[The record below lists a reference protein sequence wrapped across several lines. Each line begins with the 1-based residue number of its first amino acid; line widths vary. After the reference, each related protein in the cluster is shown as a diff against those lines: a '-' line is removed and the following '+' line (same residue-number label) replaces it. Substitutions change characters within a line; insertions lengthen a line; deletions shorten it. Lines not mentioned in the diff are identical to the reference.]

1 MLWHSI
7 YLLIISKLFK
17 KMDTIIPR
25 KNRKFRYLTIAI
37 GVFLALAAILF
48 FSFNSKRSLN
58 VKAEELSI
66 HKVEKAFFEDFVVF
80 QAKVEPLNVMLV
92 NVTEGGSV
100 KEIFVE
106 NGAMVTK
113 GQSLARLYNPNTELN
128 YLTQETAIIEQINN
142 LNTGKLNIR
151 NQELNLTKDYVLIE
165 HDYNDAKRL
174 YDLNAKLF
182 AKDVISKNDW
192 NTFKESLRFQEERK
206 KTIQQSIQKEKQ
218 SNQLQISQINRSI
231 QTMEMSLEILRNN
244 KKNFLITAPESGRL
258 TSFEPVLGKTFQA
271 GESIGKIDS
280 KKGYKLSADVDEFY
294 LEKIR
299 EGLKGQV
306 EFKGKTLE
314 VIVTK
319 VIPEVKNGHFIVELA
334 FTSKEEIALQDGL
347 SFGVKLILSEKNKI
361 LVVQKG
367 SFNQETAGKWIFVV
381 KGNKAERRN
390 IKLGRENPSYYE
402 VLEGLKEGESV
413 VISSY
418 SDYKD
423 IEELSIQSQ

>member
-1 MLWHSI
+1 
-7 YLLIISKLFK
+7 
-17 KMDTIIPR
+17 MDTVIPR
-25 KNRKFRYLTIAI
+25 KNKKFRYLAIAI
-37 GVFLALAAILF
+37 AVFLVLVTISVFA
-48 FSFNSKRSLN
+48 FNTKRTLN
-58 VKAEELSI
+58 VKADELVI
-66 HKVEKAFFEDFVVF
+66 QKAEKAFFEDFVVF

-151 NQELNLTKDYVLIE
+151 NQELTLNKDLVLIE

-174 YDLNAKLF
+174 YDMNSKLYE
-182 AKDVISKNDW
+182 KDVISKNDW

-206 KTIQQSIQKEKQ
+206 RTIQQSIQKEKQ
-218 SNQLQISQINRSI
+218 SNQVQISQINRSI
-231 QTMEMSLEILRNN
+231 QTMEKSLDILRNN
-244 KKNFLITAPESGRL
+244 KKNFLITAPETGRL

-271 GESIGKIDS
+271 GASIGKIDAN
-280 KKGYKLSADVDEFY
+280 KGYKLTADVDEFY
-294 LEKIR
+294 LEKVR

-306 EFKGKTLE
+306 EFKGKNLE

-319 VIPEVKNGHFIVELA
+319 VIPEVKGGRFTVELA
-334 FTSKEEIALQDGL
+334 FASKEKIALQDGL
-347 SFGVKLILSEKNKI
+347 SFGVKLILSEKNKT
-361 LVVQKG
+361 LVIPRG
-367 SFNQETAGKWIFVV
+367 AFNQEAAGKWIFVV
-381 KGNKAERRN
+381 NGNKAVRRN

-413 VISSY
+413 VTSSY
-418 SDYKD
+418 TDYKD
-423 IEELSIQSQ
+423 IEELSLNKE

>member
-1 MLWHSI
+1 
-7 YLLIISKLFK
+7 
-17 KMDTIIPR
+17 MDKVIPR
-25 KNRKFRYLTIAI
+25 KSKKIRYLAI
-37 GVFLALAAILF
+37 GISAFLVLAVVVF
-48 FSFNSKRSLN
+48 FSFNKKRSLN
-58 VKAEELSI
+58 VKEGELI
-66 HKVEKAFFEDFVVF
+66 IKTVERDFFEDFMVF

-106 NGAMVTK
+106 NGATVAK

-151 NQELNLTKDYVLIE
+151 NQELNLTKDLVSIE

-174 YDLNAKLF
+174 YDMNSKLYE
-182 AKDVISKNDW
+182 KDVISRNDW
-192 NTFKESLRFQEERK
+192 NAFKESLRFQDERR

-218 SNQLQISQINRSI
+218 TNQLQISQINRSI
-231 QTMEMSLEILRNN
+231 QTMEMSLDILRNN

-258 TSFEPVLGKTFQA
+258 TSFQPVLGKTFQA
-271 GESIGKIDS
+271 GESIGRIDS
-280 KKGYKLSADVDEFY
+280 RQGYKLVAEVDEFY
-294 LEKIR
+294 LEKMR

-306 EFKGKTLE
+306 DYQGKTLE

-319 VIPEVKNGHFIVELA
+319 VIPEVKSGHFSVELN
-334 FTSKEEIALQDGL
+334 FVSKDQIALQDGL
-347 SFGVKLILSEKNKI
+347 SFGIKLILSERNKI
-361 LVVQKG
+361 LVLQKG

-381 KGNKAERRN
+381 NGNKAERRT

-402 VLEGLKEGESV
+402 VLSGLKEGDK
-413 VISSY
+413 VITSSY

-423 IEELSIQSQ
+423 IEELSINNK

>member
-1 MLWHSI
+1 
-7 YLLIISKLFK
+7 
-17 KMDTIIPR
+17 MDKIIPR
-25 KNRKFRYLTIAI
+25 KNKKFRYLTIAI
-37 GVFLALAAILF
+37 AVFLVLVVIVVFA
-48 FSFNSKRSLN
+48 FNTKRTLN
-58 VKAEELSI
+58 VKTDELVIQKAEKE
-66 HKVEKAFFEDFVVF
+66 FFEDFVVF

-151 NQELNLTKDYVLIE
+151 NQELNLTKDFVLIE

-174 YDLNAKLF
+174 YDMNSKLF
-182 AKDVISKNDW
+182 EKDVISKNDW
-192 NTFKESLRFQEERK
+192 NTFKENLRFQEERK
-206 KTIQQSIQKEKQ
+206 RTIQQSIQKEKQ
-218 SNQLQISQINRSI
+218 SNQVQISQINHSI
-231 QTMEMSLEILRNN
+231 QTMEKSLDILRNN

-258 TSFEPVLGKTFQA
+258 TSFQPVLGKSFQA

-280 KKGYKLSADVDEFY
+280 KRGYKLAADVDEFY
-294 LEKIR
+294 LEKVR

-306 EFKGKTLE
+306 EFKGKNLE
-314 VIVTK
+314 VVVTK
-319 VIPEVKNGHFIVELA
+319 VIPEVKGGRFTVELA
-334 FTSKEEIALQDGL
+334 FTSKENITLQDGL
-347 SFGVKLILSEKNKI
+347 SFGVKLILSEKNKT
-361 LVVQKG
+361 LVIPRG
-367 SFNQETAGKWIFVV
+367 SFNQEAAGKWIFVV
-381 KGNKAERRN
+381 NGNKAERRN

-413 VISSY
+413 ITSSY
-418 SDYKD
+418 TDYKD
-423 IEELSIQSQ
+423 IEELSLEK

>member
-1 MLWHSI
+1 
-7 YLLIISKLFK
+7 
-17 KMDTIIPR
+17 MDTVIPR
-25 KNRKFRYLTIAI
+25 KNRKFRHLTIAI
-37 GVFLALAAILF
+37 AVFLALGAIVF

-66 HKVEKAFFEDFVVF
+66 QKVEKAFFEDFVVF

-151 NQELNLTKDYVLIE
+151 NQELNLTKDLVLIE

-174 YDLNAKLF
+174 YDMNSKLF
-182 AKDVISKNDW
+182 EKDVISKNDW
-192 NTFKESLRFQEERK
+192 NSFKESLRFQQERK

-231 QTMEMSLEILRNN
+231 QTMEKSLDILRNN
-244 KKNFLITAPESGRL
+244 KKNFLITAPETGRL

-271 GESIGKIDS
+271 GASIGKIDS
-280 KKGYKLSADVDEFY
+280 KKGYKLTAEIDEFY

-314 VIVTK
+314 VLVTK
-319 VIPEVKNGHFIVELA
+319 VIPEVKSGHFSAELA
-334 FTSKEEIALQDGL
+334 FISKENIALQDGL
-347 SFGVKLILSEKNKI
+347 SFGVKLILSEKNKTMVI
-361 LVVQKG
+361 PKG
-367 SFNQETAGKWIFVV
+367 AFNQETAGKWIFVV

-402 VLEGLKEGESV
+402 VLSGLNEGESV
-413 VISSY
+413 ITSSY
-418 SDYKD
+418 TDYKD
-423 IEELSIQSQ
+423 IEELSIQSK

>member
-1 MLWHSI
+1 
-7 YLLIISKLFK
+7 
-17 KMDTIIPR
+17 MDTVIPR
-25 KNRKFRYLTIAI
+25 KNRKFRNLTIVI
-37 GVFLALAAILF
+37 GVFLALAVIVF
-48 FSFNSKRSLN
+48 FSFSTKRTLN
-58 VKAEELSI
+58 VKAEELTVQ
-66 HKVEKAFFEDFVVF
+66 KVEKAFFEDFVVF

-106 NGAMVTK
+106 NGATVTK

-151 NQELNLTKDYVLIE
+151 NQELNLTKDFVLIE

-174 YDLNAKLF
+174 YDMNSKLY

-192 NTFKESLRFQEERK
+192 NTFKENLRFQEERK
-206 KTIQQSIQKEKQ
+206 RTIQQSIQKEKQ
-218 SNQLQISQINRSI
+218 SNQVQISQINRSI
-231 QTMEMSLEILRNN
+231 ETMEKSLDILRNN

-271 GESIGKIDS
+271 GESIGKIDA
-280 KKGYKLSADVDEFY
+280 KKGYKLIADVDEFY

-306 EFKGKTLE
+306 EFKGSILE
-314 VIVTK
+314 VLVTK
-319 VIPEVKNGHFIVELA
+319 VIPEVKSGHFTVELA
-334 FTSKEEIALQDGL
+334 FTSKEKIILQDGL
-347 SFGVKLILSEKNKI
+347 SFGVKLILSEKNKT
-361 LVVQKG
+361 LVVSKG

-413 VISSY
+413 ITSSY
-418 SDYKD
+418 ADYKD
-423 IEELSIQSQ
+423 IEELSISNSQ

>member
-1 MLWHSI
+1 
-7 YLLIISKLFK
+7 
-17 KMDTIIPR
+17 MDKVIPR

-37 GVFLALAAILF
+37 GVFLALAVIIF
-48 FSFNSKRSLN
+48 FSFNTKRSLN
-58 VKAEELSI
+58 VKSEELSI
-66 HKVEKAFFEDFVVF
+66 QKIEKAFFEDFVVF

-151 NQELNLTKDYVLIE
+151 NQELNLTKDWVLIE

-174 YDLNAKLF
+174 YDMNSKLF

-231 QTMEMSLEILRNN
+231 QTMEMSLDILRNN

-280 KKGYKLSADVDEFY
+280 KQGYKLIAEVDEFY
-294 LEKIR
+294 LEKLR

-314 VIVTK
+314 VLVTK
-319 VIPEVKNGHFIVELA
+319 VIPEVKSGHFTVELA
-334 FTSKEEIALQDGL
+334 FISKETITLQDGV
-347 SFGVKLILSEKNKI
+347 SFGVKLILSEKNKT
-361 LVVQKG
+361 LVVPKG

-381 KGNKAERRN
+381 KGNKAVRRN

-402 VLEGLKEGESV
+402 ILEGLKEDESV
-413 VISSY
+413 ITSSY

-423 IEELSIQSQ
+423 IEELSISSQ

>member
-1 MLWHSI
+1 
-7 YLLIISKLFK
+7 
-17 KMDTIIPR
+17 MDKVIPR

-37 GVFLALAAILF
+37 AVFLVLAVVIF
-48 FSFNSKRSLN
+48 FSFSTKRSLN
-58 VKAEELSI
+58 VKSDELTVQKI
-66 HKVEKAFFEDFVVF
+66 EKEFFEDFVVF

-151 NQELNLTKDYVLIE
+151 NQELNLNKDFVLIE

-174 YDLNAKLF
+174 YDMNAKLYD
-182 AKDVISKNDW
+182 KEVISKNDW

-206 KTIQQSIQKEKQ
+206 RTIQQSIQKEKQ
-218 SNQLQISQINRSI
+218 TNQIQISQINRSI
-231 QTMEMSLEILRNN
+231 QTMEKSLDILRNN
-244 KKNFLITAPESGRL
+244 KKNFLITAPETGRL

-280 KKGYKLSADVDEFY
+280 KRGYKLTADVDEFY
-294 LEKIR
+294 LEKVR
-299 EGLKGQV
+299 ESLKGQV

-314 VIVTK
+314 VLVTK
-319 VIPEVKNGHFIVELA
+319 VIPEVKNGHFTVELA
-334 FTSKEEIALQDGL
+334 FTSKEQIVLQDGL
-347 SFGVKLILSEKNKI
+347 SFGVKLILSEKNKT
-361 LVVQKG
+361 LVISKG
-367 SFNQETAGKWIFVV
+367 SFSQETAGKWIFVV

-402 VLEGLKEGESV
+402 ILDGLKEGESV
-413 VISSY
+413 ITSSY
-418 SDYKD
+418 ADYKD
-423 IEELSIQSQ
+423 IEELSINSSQ

>member
-1 MLWHSI
+1 
-7 YLLIISKLFK
+7 
-17 KMDTIIPR
+17 MDKIIPR
-25 KNRKFRYLTIAI
+25 KSKKFRYVAIAI
-37 GVFLALAAILF
+37 AVFLALAVIIIFA
-48 FSFNSKRSLN
+48 FNTKRTLN
-58 VKAEELSI
+58 VKTEELVI
-66 HKVEKAFFEDFVVF
+66 QKAEKAFFEDFVVF
-80 QAKVEPLNVMLV
+80 QAKVEPLNIMLV

-151 NQELNLTKDYVLIE
+151 NQELNLTKDFVLIE

-174 YDLNAKLF
+174 YDVNAKLF

-206 KTIQQSIQKEKQ
+206 RTIQQSIQKEKQ
-218 SNQLQISQINRSI
+218 TNQIQISQINRSI
-231 QTMEMSLEILRNN
+231 QTMEKSLEILRNN

-280 KKGYKLSADVDEFY
+280 KRGYKLSADVDEFY
-294 LEKIR
+294 LEKIK

-306 EFKGKTLE
+306 EYKGKNLE
-314 VIVTK
+314 VLVTK
-319 VIPEVKNGHFIVELA
+319 VIPEVKSGHFTVELV
-334 FTSKEEIALQDGL
+334 FTSKEDIALQDGL
-347 SFGVKLILSEKNKI
+347 SFGVKLILSEKNKT
-361 LVVQKG
+361 LVIPKG

-390 IKLGRENPSYYE
+390 IKLGRENPAYYE
-402 VLEGLKEGESV
+402 VLEGIKEGESV
-413 VISSY
+413 ITSSY

-423 IEELSIQSQ
+423 IEELSLDK

>member
-1 MLWHSI
+1 
-7 YLLIISKLFK
+7 
-17 KMDTIIPR
+17 MDTIIPR
-25 KNRKFRYLTIAI
+25 KNRKFRSLTIVI
-37 GVFLALAAILF
+37 GVFLALAVIVF

-58 VKAEELSI
+58 VKADELTVQ
-66 HKVEKAFFEDFVVF
+66 KVEKAFFEDFVVF

-106 NGAMVTK
+106 NGAMVSK

-142 LNTGKLNIR
+142 LNNGKLNIR
-151 NQELNLTKDYVLIE
+151 NQELNLTKDFVLIE

-174 YDLNAKLF
+174 YDMNSKLF
-182 AKDVISKNDW
+182 AKEVISKNDW

-206 KTIQQSIQKEKQ
+206 RTIQQSIQKEKQ
-218 SNQLQISQINRSI
+218 SNQVQISQINRSI
-231 QTMEMSLEILRNN
+231 QTMEKSLDILRNN

-271 GESIGKIDS
+271 GESIGRIDS
-280 KKGYKLSADVDEFY
+280 NKGYKLVAAVDEFY

-306 EFKGKTLE
+306 EYKGTTLE
-314 VIVTK
+314 VLVTK
-319 VIPEVKNGHFIVELA
+319 VIPEVKGGRFTVELA
-334 FTSKEEIALQDGL
+334 FASKENITLQDGL
-347 SFGVKLILSEKNKI
+347 SFGVKLILSEKNKT
-361 LVVQKG
+361 LVVPKG

-390 IKLGRENPSYYE
+390 IKLGRENPSYFE

-413 VISSY
+413 ITSTY
-418 SDYKD
+418 ADYKD
-423 IEELSIQSQ
+423 IEELSINRE

>member
-1 MLWHSI
+1 
-7 YLLIISKLFK
+7 
-17 KMDTIIPR
+17 MDTIIPR

-37 GVFLALAAILF
+37 AVFLVLGAIIF
-48 FSFNSKRSLN
+48 FSFNTKRSLN
-58 VKAEELSI
+58 VKAEEI
-66 HKVEKAFFEDFVVF
+66 TVQKIEKAFFEDFVVF

-142 LNTGKLNIR
+142 LNSGKLNIR
-151 NQELNLTKDYVLIE
+151 NQELNLNKDLVLIE

-174 YDLNAKLF
+174 YDMNSKLF
-182 AKDVISKNDW
+182 EKEVISKNDW

-206 KTIQQSIQKEKQ
+206 RTIQQSIQKEKQ
-218 SNQLQISQINRSI
+218 SNQVQISQINRSI
-231 QTMEMSLEILRNN
+231 QTMEKSLDILRNN

-280 KKGYKLSADVDEFY
+280 KQGYKLTADVDEFY
-294 LEKIR
+294 LEKVR

-314 VIVTK
+314 VLVTK
-319 VIPEVKNGHFIVELA
+319 VIPEVKSGHFTVELA
-334 FTSKEEIALQDGL
+334 LTSKEQIVLQDGL
-347 SFGVKLILSEKNKI
+347 SFGVKLILSEKNKT
-361 LVVQKG
+361 LVVSKG

-402 VLEGLKEGESV
+402 ILEGLKEGESV
-413 VISSY
+413 ITSSY
-418 SDYKD
+418 TDYKD
-423 IEELSIQSQ
+423 VEELSINFQ

>member
-1 MLWHSI
+1 
-7 YLLIISKLFK
+7 
-17 KMDTIIPR
+17 MDKVIPR
-25 KNRKFRYLTIAI
+25 KNRKIRYLTITI
-37 GVFLALAAILF
+37 GVFLVLAVLIF
-48 FSFNSKRSLN
+48 FSFNSKRTLN
-58 VKAEELSI
+58 VKAEEISVQKI
-66 HKVEKAFFEDFVVF
+66 EKAFFEDFVVF
-80 QAKVEPLNVMLV
+80 QAKAEPLNVMLV

-128 YLTQETAIIEQINN
+128 YMTQETAIIEQINN

-151 NQELNLTKDYVLIE
+151 NQELNLNKDLVLIE
-165 HDYNDAKRL
+165 HDYNDARRL
-174 YDLNAKLF
+174 YDMNSKLF

-192 NTFKESLRFQEERK
+192 NTFKENLRFQEERK

-231 QTMEMSLEILRNN
+231 QTMEKSLEILRNN

-280 KKGYKLSADVDEFY
+280 NKGYKLVAEVDEFY

-306 EFKGKTLE
+306 EFKGKTVE
-314 VIVTK
+314 IMATK
-319 VIPEVKNGHFIVELA
+319 VIPEVKGGHFTVELA
-334 FTSKEEIALQDGL
+334 FTSKENITLQDGL
-347 SFGVKLILSEKNKI
+347 SFGVKLILSERNKI
-361 LVVQKG
+361 LVVPKG

-381 KGNKAERRN
+381 KGNKAEKRN

-413 VISSY
+413 ITSSY

-423 IEELSIQSQ
+423 IEELSISNN

>member
-1 MLWHSI
+1 
-7 YLLIISKLFK
+7 
-17 KMDTIIPR
+17 MDKVIPR

-37 GVFLALAAILF
+37 GVFLALGAIVF

-58 VKAEELSI
+58 VKADEI
-66 HKVEKAFFEDFVVF
+66 TVQKVEKAFFEDFVVF

-151 NQELNLTKDYVLIE
+151 NQELNLTKDFVLIE

-174 YDLNAKLF
+174 YDMNSKLF

-192 NTFKESLRFQEERK
+192 NTFKENLRFQEERK

-231 QTMEMSLEILRNN
+231 QTMEKSLDILRNN
-244 KKNFLITAPESGRL
+244 KKNFLITAPETGRL

-280 KKGYKLSADVDEFY
+280 KKGYKLAAEVDEFY

-306 EFKGKTLE
+306 EFKGNVLE

-319 VIPEVKNGHFIVELA
+319 VIPEVKGGRFTVELA
-334 FTSKEEIALQDGL
+334 FTSKETITLQDGL

-361 LVVQKG
+361 LVLPKG
-367 SFNQETAGKWIFVV
+367 AFNQETAGKWIFVV
-381 KGNKAERRN
+381 KGNKGEKRA

-402 VLEGLKEGESV
+402 VLDGLKEGESV
-413 VISSY
+413 VTSSY
-418 SDYKD
+418 TDYKD
-423 IEELSIQSQ
+423 IEELSISNE

>member
-1 MLWHSI
+1 
-7 YLLIISKLFK
+7 
-17 KMDTIIPR
+17 MDKVIPR

-37 GVFLALAAILF
+37 GVFLAMAVILF
-48 FSFNSKRSLN
+48 FSFNTKRSLN
-58 VKAEELSI
+58 VKAEEISVQ
-66 HKVEKAFFEDFVVF
+66 KVEKAFFEDFVVF

-142 LNTGKLNIR
+142 LNSGKLNIR
-151 NQELNLTKDYVLIE
+151 NQELSLNKDLVLIE

-174 YDLNAKLF
+174 YDMNSKLF

-231 QTMEMSLEILRNN
+231 QTMEKSLEILRNN

-280 KKGYKLSADVDEFY
+280 KRGYKLAANVDEFY
-294 LEKIR
+294 LEKVR
-299 EGLKGQV
+299 EGLKGQI
-306 EFKGKTLE
+306 EFKGKTVE

-319 VIPEVKNGHFIVELA
+319 VIPEVKNGHFTVELV
-334 FTSKEEIALQDGL
+334 FTSKENIALQDGL
-347 SFGVKLILSEKNKI
+347 SFGVKLILSEKSKT
-361 LVVQKG
+361 LVISKG

-413 VISSY
+413 ITSSY

-423 IEELSIQSQ
+423 IEELSLNKE

>member
-1 MLWHSI
+1 
-7 YLLIISKLFK
+7 
-17 KMDTIIPR
+17 MDTVIPR
-25 KNRKFRYLTIAI
+25 KNRKFRHLTIAI
-37 GVFLALAAILF
+37 AVFLALGTIVF

-66 HKVEKAFFEDFVVF
+66 QKVEKAFFEDFVVF

-151 NQELNLTKDYVLIE
+151 NQELNLTKDLVLIE

-174 YDLNAKLF
+174 YDMNSKLF
-182 AKDVISKNDW
+182 EKEVISKNDW
-192 NTFKESLRFQEERK
+192 NTFKESLRFQQERK

-231 QTMEMSLEILRNN
+231 QTMEKSLDILRNN
-244 KKNFLITAPESGRL
+244 KKNFLITAPETGRL

-271 GESIGKIDS
+271 GASIGKIDS
-280 KKGYKLSADVDEFY
+280 KKGYKLTAEIDEFY

-314 VIVTK
+314 VLVTK
-319 VIPEVKNGHFIVELA
+319 VIPEVKSGHFSAELA
-334 FTSKEEIALQDGL
+334 FTSKENIALQDGL
-347 SFGVKLILSEKNKI
+347 SFGVKLILSEKNKTMVI
-361 LVVQKG
+361 PKG
-367 SFNQETAGKWIFVV
+367 AFNQETAGKWIFVV

-402 VLEGLKEGESV
+402 VLSGLNEGESV
-413 VISSY
+413 ITSSY
-418 SDYKD
+418 TDYKD
-423 IEELSIQSQ
+423 IEELSIQSK

>member
-1 MLWHSI
+1 
-7 YLLIISKLFK
+7 
-17 KMDTIIPR
+17 MDKVIPR

-37 GVFLALAAILF
+37 GVFLVLAAVVF
-48 FSFNSKRSLN
+48 FSFNTKRSLN
-58 VKAEELSI
+58 VKGDEISI
-66 HKVEKAFFEDFVVF
+66 QKVEKAFFEDFVVF

-142 LNTGKLNIR
+142 LNNGKLNIR
-151 NQELNLTKDYVLIE
+151 NQELNLTKDLVLIE
-165 HDYNDAKRL
+165 HDYNDARRL
-174 YDLNAKLF
+174 YDMNSKLF

-218 SNQLQISQINRSI
+218 SNQLQIAQINRSI
-231 QTMEMSLEILRNN
+231 QTMEMSLDILRNN

-280 KKGYKLSADVDEFY
+280 NKGYKLTANVDEFY
-294 LEKIR
+294 LEKVQ

-306 EFKGKTLE
+306 EFKGKNLE
-314 VIVTK
+314 VLVTK
-319 VIPEVKNGHFIVELA
+319 VIPEVKSGNFTVELA
-334 FTSKEEIALQDGL
+334 FTSKENITLQDGL
-347 SFGVKLILSEKNKI
+347 SFGVKLILSEKNKT
-361 LVVQKG
+361 LVIQKG

-381 KGNKAERRN
+381 KGNKAVRRN

-402 VLEGLKEGESV
+402 VLDGLKEGESV
-413 VISSY
+413 ITSSY

-423 IEELSIQSQ
+423 IEELSISKQ

>member
-1 MLWHSI
+1 
-7 YLLIISKLFK
+7 
-17 KMDTIIPR
+17 MDKVIPR

-37 GVFLALAAILF
+37 GVFLVLAVIMF

-58 VKAEELSI
+58 VKAEEISVQ
-66 HKVEKAFFEDFVVF
+66 KVEKAFFEDFVVF

-106 NGAMVTK
+106 NGATVTK

-151 NQELNLTKDYVLIE
+151 NQELNLTKDFVLID

-174 YDLNAKLF
+174 YDVNAKLF

-192 NTFKESLRFQEERK
+192 NTFKESLRFQEERR

-218 SNQLQISQINRSI
+218 TNQIQIAQINRSI
-231 QTMEMSLEILRNN
+231 QTMEKSLDILRNN

-280 KKGYKLSADVDEFY
+280 KQGYKLSANVDEFY

-319 VIPEVKNGHFIVELA
+319 VIPEVKSGHFIVELA
-334 FTSKEEIALQDGL
+334 FVSKENIALQDGL
-347 SFGVKLILSEKNKI
+347 SFGVKLILSERNKI

-381 KGNKAERRN
+381 KGNKAVRRN

-413 VISSY
+413 VTSSY
-418 SDYKD
+418 TDYKD
-423 IEELSIQSQ
+423 IEELSIQ

>member
-1 MLWHSI
+1 
-7 YLLIISKLFK
+7 
-17 KMDTIIPR
+17 MDKIIPR
-25 KNRKFRYLTIAI
+25 KNKKFRYLTIAI
-37 GVFLALAAILF
+37 AVFLVLVVIVVFA
-48 FSFNSKRSLN
+48 FNTKRTLN
-58 VKAEELSI
+58 VKTDELVIQKAEKE
-66 HKVEKAFFEDFVVF
+66 FFEDFVVF

-151 NQELNLTKDYVLIE
+151 NQELNLTKDFVLIE

-174 YDLNAKLF
+174 YDMNSKLF
-182 AKDVISKNDW
+182 EKDVISKNDW
-192 NTFKESLRFQEERK
+192 NTFKENLRFQEERK
-206 KTIQQSIQKEKQ
+206 RTIQQSIQKEKQ
-218 SNQLQISQINRSI
+218 SNQVQISQINHSI
-231 QTMEMSLEILRNN
+231 QTMEKSLDILRNN

-258 TSFEPVLGKTFQA
+258 TSFQPVLGKSFQA

-280 KKGYKLSADVDEFY
+280 KRGYKLAADVDEFY
-294 LEKIR
+294 LEKVR

-306 EFKGKTLE
+306 EFKGKNLE
-314 VIVTK
+314 VVVTK
-319 VIPEVKNGHFIVELA
+319 VIPEVKGGRFTVELA
-334 FTSKEEIALQDGL
+334 FTSKENITLQDGL
-347 SFGVKLILSEKNKI
+347 SFGVKLILSEKNKT
-361 LVVQKG
+361 LVIPRG
-367 SFNQETAGKWIFVV
+367 SFNQEAAGKWIFVV
-381 KGNKAERRN
+381 NGNKAERRN

-413 VISSY
+413 ITSSY
-418 SDYKD
+418 TDYKD
-423 IEELSIQSQ
+423 IEELSLE

>member
-1 MLWHSI
+1 
-7 YLLIISKLFK
+7 
-17 KMDTIIPR
+17 MDKVIPR

-37 GVFLALAAILF
+37 GVFLVLATIVF
-48 FSFNSKRSLN
+48 FSFNTKRSLN

-66 HKVEKAFFEDFVVF
+66 QKVEKAFFEDFVVF

-151 NQELNLTKDYVLIE
+151 NQELNLNKDLVLIE

-174 YDLNAKLF
+174 YDMNARLYEKE
-182 AKDVISKNDW
+182 VISKNDW

-206 KTIQQSIQKEKQ
+206 RTIQQSIQKEKQ
-218 SNQLQISQINRSI
+218 TNQIQISQINHSI
-231 QTMEMSLEILRNN
+231 QTMEKSLDILRNN
-244 KKNFLITAPESGRL
+244 KKNFLIIAPESGRL
-258 TSFEPVLGKTFQA
+258 TSFQPVLGKTFQA

-280 KKGYKLSADVDEFY
+280 KQGYKLTADVDEFY

-306 EFKGKTLE
+306 EFKGKNLE
-314 VIVTK
+314 VLVTK
-319 VIPEVKNGHFIVELA
+319 VIPEVKGGHFIVELA
-334 FTSKEEIALQDGL
+334 FTSKDAIALQDGL
-347 SFGVKLILSEKNKI
+347 SFGVKLILSEKNKT
-361 LVVQKG
+361 LVIQKG

-381 KGNKAERRN
+381 KGNKAVRRN

-413 VISSY
+413 ITSSY
-418 SDYKD
+418 TDYKD
-423 IEELSIQSQ
+423 IEELSISSSQ

>member
-1 MLWHSI
+1 
-7 YLLIISKLFK
+7 
-17 KMDTIIPR
+17 MDTVIPR
-25 KNRKFRYLTIAI
+25 KNRKFRHLTIAI
-37 GVFLALAAILF
+37 AVFLALGTIVF

-66 HKVEKAFFEDFVVF
+66 QKVEKAFFEDFVVF

-151 NQELNLTKDYVLIE
+151 NQELNLTKDLVLIE

-174 YDLNAKLF
+174 YDMNSKLF
-182 AKDVISKNDW
+182 EKEVISKNDW
-192 NTFKESLRFQEERK
+192 NTFKESLRFQQERK

-231 QTMEMSLEILRNN
+231 QTMEKSLDILRNN
-244 KKNFLITAPESGRL
+244 KKNFLITAPETGRL

-271 GESIGKIDS
+271 GASIGKIDS
-280 KKGYKLSADVDEFY
+280 KKGYKLTAEIDEFY

-314 VIVTK
+314 VLVTK
-319 VIPEVKNGHFIVELA
+319 VIPEVKSGHFSAELA
-334 FTSKEEIALQDGL
+334 FTSKENIALQDGL
-347 SFGVKLILSEKNKI
+347 SFGVKLILSEKNKTMVI
-361 LVVQKG
+361 PKG
-367 SFNQETAGKWIFVV
+367 AFNQETAGKWIFVV
-381 KGNKAERRN
+381 KGSKAERRN

-402 VLEGLKEGESV
+402 VLSGLNEGESV
-413 VISSY
+413 ITSSY
-418 SDYKD
+418 TDYKD
-423 IEELSIQSQ
+423 IEELSIQSK

>member
-1 MLWHSI
+1 
-7 YLLIISKLFK
+7 
-17 KMDTIIPR
+17 MDTIIPR

-37 GVFLALAAILF
+37 GVFLVLAAILF

-151 NQELNLTKDYVLIE
+151 NQELNLTKDLVLIE

-231 QTMEMSLEILRNN
+231 QTMEKSLDILRNN

-314 VIVTK
+314 VVVTK

-334 FTSKEEIALQDGL
+334 FTSKEDIALQDGL

-413 VISSY
+413 IISSY

>member
-1 MLWHSI
+1 
-7 YLLIISKLFK
+7 
-17 KMDTIIPR
+17 MDKVIPR

-37 GVFLALAAILF
+37 AVFLVLAVIVF
-48 FSFNSKRSLN
+48 FSFSTKRSLN
-58 VKAEELSI
+58 VKAEELTVQKI
-66 HKVEKAFFEDFVVF
+66 EKEFFEDFVVF

-151 NQELNLTKDYVLIE
+151 NQELNLTKDWVLIE

-174 YDLNAKLF
+174 YDMNSKLF

-231 QTMEMSLEILRNN
+231 QTMEMSLDILRNN

-280 KKGYKLSADVDEFY
+280 KQGYKLIAEVDEFY
-294 LEKIR
+294 LEKLR

-306 EFKGKTLE
+306 EFKGKILE
-314 VIVTK
+314 VLVTK
-319 VIPEVKNGHFIVELA
+319 VIPEVKSGHFTVELV
-334 FTSKEEIALQDGL
+334 FVSKENIALQDGL
-347 SFGVKLILSEKNKI
+347 SFGVKLILSEKNKT
-361 LVVQKG
+361 LVVPKG

-402 VLEGLKEGESV
+402 ILEGLKEGESV
-413 VISSY
+413 ITSSY

-423 IEELSIQSQ
+423 IEELSISNSQ

>member
-1 MLWHSI
+1 
-7 YLLIISKLFK
+7 
-17 KMDTIIPR
+17 MDTIIPR

-37 GVFLALAAILF
+37 VVFLVLAAILF

-106 NGAMVTK
+106 NGVMVTK

-151 NQELNLTKDYVLIE
+151 NQELNLTKDLVLIE

-231 QTMEMSLEILRNN
+231 QTMEKSLDILRNN

-314 VIVTK
+314 VVVTK

-334 FTSKEEIALQDGL
+334 FTSKEDIALQDGL

-413 VISSY
+413 IISSY

>member
-1 MLWHSI
+1 
-7 YLLIISKLFK
+7 
-17 KMDTIIPR
+17 MDKVIPR

-37 GVFLALAAILF
+37 AVFLVLAVIVF
-48 FSFNSKRSLN
+48 FSFSTKRSLN
-58 VKAEELSI
+58 VKAEELTVQKI
-66 HKVEKAFFEDFVVF
+66 EKEFFEDFVVF

-151 NQELNLTKDYVLIE
+151 NQELNLTKDWVLIE

-174 YDLNAKLF
+174 YDMNSKLF

-231 QTMEMSLEILRNN
+231 QTMEMSLDILRNN

-280 KKGYKLSADVDEFY
+280 KQGYKLIAEVDEFY
-294 LEKIR
+294 LEKLR

-306 EFKGKTLE
+306 EFKGKILE
-314 VIVTK
+314 VLVTK
-319 VIPEVKNGHFIVELA
+319 VIPEVKSGHFIVELA
-334 FTSKEEIALQDGL
+334 FTSKENITLQDGL
-347 SFGVKLILSEKNKI
+347 SFGVKLILSEKNKT
-361 LVVQKG
+361 LVVPKG

-402 VLEGLKEGESV
+402 ILEGLKEGESV
-413 VISSY
+413 ITSSY

-423 IEELSIQSQ
+423 IEELSISTQ

>member
-1 MLWHSI
+1 
-7 YLLIISKLFK
+7 
-17 KMDTIIPR
+17 MDTVIPR
-25 KNRKFRYLTIAI
+25 KNRKFRHLTIAI
-37 GVFLALAAILF
+37 AVFLALGTIVF

-66 HKVEKAFFEDFVVF
+66 QKVEKAFFEDFVVF

-151 NQELNLTKDYVLIE
+151 NQELNLTKDLVLIE

-174 YDLNAKLF
+174 YDMNSKLF
-182 AKDVISKNDW
+182 EKEVISKNDW
-192 NTFKESLRFQEERK
+192 NTFKESLRFQQERK

-231 QTMEMSLEILRNN
+231 QTMEKSLDILRNN
-244 KKNFLITAPESGRL
+244 KKNFLITAPETGRL

-271 GESIGKIDS
+271 GASIGKIDS
-280 KKGYKLSADVDEFY
+280 KKGYKLTAEIDEFY

-314 VIVTK
+314 VVVTK
-319 VIPEVKNGHFIVELA
+319 VIPEVKSGHFSAELA
-334 FTSKEEIALQDGL
+334 FTSKENIALQDGL
-347 SFGVKLILSEKNKI
+347 SFGVKLILSEKNKTMVI
-361 LVVQKG
+361 PKG
-367 SFNQETAGKWIFVV
+367 AFNQETAGKWIFVV

-402 VLEGLKEGESV
+402 VLSGLNEGESV
-413 VISSY
+413 ITSSY
-418 SDYKD
+418 TDYKD
-423 IEELSIQSQ
+423 IEELSIQSK

>member
-1 MLWHSI
+1 
-7 YLLIISKLFK
+7 
-17 KMDTIIPR
+17 MDTVIPR
-25 KNRKFRYLTIAI
+25 KNRKFRHLTIAI
-37 GVFLALAAILF
+37 AVFLALGTIVF

-66 HKVEKAFFEDFVVF
+66 QKVEKAFFEDFVVF

-151 NQELNLTKDYVLIE
+151 NQELNLTKDLVLIE

-174 YDLNAKLF
+174 YDMNSKLF
-182 AKDVISKNDW
+182 EKEVISKNDW
-192 NTFKESLRFQEERK
+192 NTFKESLRFQQERK

-231 QTMEMSLEILRNN
+231 QTMEKSLDILRNN
-244 KKNFLITAPESGRL
+244 KKNFLITAPETGRL

-271 GESIGKIDS
+271 GASIGKIDS
-280 KKGYKLSADVDEFY
+280 KKGYKLTAEIDEFY

-314 VIVTK
+314 VLVTK
-319 VIPEVKNGHFIVELA
+319 VIPEVKSGHFSAELA
-334 FTSKEEIALQDGL
+334 FTSKENITLQDGL
-347 SFGVKLILSEKNKI
+347 SFGVKLILSEKNKTMVI
-361 LVVQKG
+361 PKG
-367 SFNQETAGKWIFVV
+367 AFNQETAGKWIFVV

-402 VLEGLKEGESV
+402 VLSGLNEGESV
-413 VISSY
+413 ITSSY
-418 SDYKD
+418 TDYKD
-423 IEELSIQSQ
+423 IEELSIQSK

>member
-1 MLWHSI
+1 
-7 YLLIISKLFK
+7 
-17 KMDTIIPR
+17 MDKVIPR

-37 GVFLALAAILF
+37 SVFLVLAVIIF
-48 FSFNSKRSLN
+48 FSFNTKRSLN
-58 VKAEELSI
+58 VKAEELTVQKI
-66 HKVEKAFFEDFVVF
+66 EKAFFEDFVVF
-80 QAKVEPLNVMLV
+80 QAQVEPLNVMLV

-151 NQELNLTKDYVLIE
+151 NQELNLNKDLVLIE

-174 YDLNAKLF
+174 YDMNSKLF
-182 AKDVISKNDW
+182 NKDVISKNDW

-206 KTIQQSIQKEKQ
+206 RTIQQSIQKEKQ
-218 SNQLQISQINRSI
+218 TNQLQISQINRSI
-231 QTMEMSLEILRNN
+231 QTMEKSLDILRNN

-280 KKGYKLSADVDEFY
+280 KRGYKLTAEVDEFY
-294 LEKIR
+294 LEKLR

-314 VIVTK
+314 VLVTK
-319 VIPEVKNGHFIVELA
+319 VIPEVKSGHFIVELA
-334 FTSKEEIALQDGL
+334 FTSKENITLQDGL
-347 SFGVKLILSEKNKI
+347 SFGVKLILSEKNKT
-361 LVVQKG
+361 LVVPKG

-402 VLEGLKEGESV
+402 ILEGLKEGESV
-413 VISSY
+413 ITSSY

-423 IEELSIQSQ
+423 VEELSISSQ

>member
-1 MLWHSI
+1 
-7 YLLIISKLFK
+7 
-17 KMDTIIPR
+17 MDKVIPR

-37 GVFLALAAILF
+37 GVFLVLAVIIF
-48 FSFNSKRSLN
+48 FSFNTKRSLN
-58 VKAEELSI
+58 VKAEELTVQKI
-66 HKVEKAFFEDFVVF
+66 EKAFFEDFVVF

-92 NVTEGGSV
+92 NITEGGSV

-151 NQELNLTKDYVLIE
+151 NQELNLNKDLVLIE

-174 YDLNAKLF
+174 YDMNSKLF
-182 AKDVISKNDW
+182 DKDVISKNDW

-206 KTIQQSIQKEKQ
+206 RTIQQSITKEKQ
-218 SNQLQISQINRSI
+218 TNQLQISQINRSI
-231 QTMEMSLEILRNN
+231 QTMEKSLDILRNN

-280 KKGYKLSADVDEFY
+280 KRGYKLTAEVDEFY
-294 LEKIR
+294 LEKVH

-314 VIVTK
+314 VLVTK
-319 VIPEVKNGHFIVELA
+319 VIPEVKSGHFIVELA
-334 FTSKEEIALQDGL
+334 FTSKENIVLQDGL
-347 SFGVKLILSEKNKI
+347 SFGVKLILSEKNKT
-361 LVVQKG
+361 LVVPKG

-402 VLEGLKEGESV
+402 ILEGLKEGESV
-413 VISSY
+413 ITSSY

-423 IEELSIQSQ
+423 VEELSISNAQ

>member
-1 MLWHSI
+1 
-7 YLLIISKLFK
+7 
-17 KMDTIIPR
+17 MDKVIPR

-37 GVFLALAAILF
+37 GVFLVLAAVVF
-48 FSFNSKRSLN
+48 FSFNTKRSLN
-58 VKAEELSI
+58 VKGDEI
-66 HKVEKAFFEDFVVF
+66 NIQKIEKAFFEDFVVF

-100 KEIFVE
+100 KEIFTE
-106 NGAMVTK
+106 NGATVTK

-151 NQELNLTKDYVLIE
+151 NQELNLTKDLVLIE

-174 YDLNAKLF
+174 YDMNAKLF

-218 SNQLQISQINRSI
+218 TNQMQISQINRSI
-231 QTMEMSLEILRNN
+231 QTMEKSLEILRNN

-280 KKGYKLSADVDEFY
+280 KKGYKLTALVDEFY
-294 LEKIR
+294 LEKVR

-306 EFKGKTLE
+306 EFKGKNLE
-314 VIVTK
+314 VLVTK
-319 VIPEVKNGHFIVELA
+319 VIPEVKSGHFTIELA
-334 FTSKEEIALQDGL
+334 FVTKENIVLQDGL
-347 SFGVKLILSEKNKI
+347 SFGVKLILSEKNKT
-361 LVVQKG
+361 LVIQKG

-381 KGNKAERRN
+381 KGNKAVRRN

-413 VISSY
+413 IISSY

-423 IEELSIQSQ
+423 IEELSIE

>member
-1 MLWHSI
+1 
-7 YLLIISKLFK
+7 
-17 KMDTIIPR
+17 MDTVIPR
-25 KNRKFRYLTIAI
+25 KNRKFRYLTIVI
-37 GVFLALAAILF
+37 GVFLVLATIVF
-48 FSFNSKRSLN
+48 FSFNTKRSLN
-58 VKAEELSI
+58 VKAEELSVQ
-66 HKVEKAFFEDFVVF
+66 KVEKAFFEDFVVF

-151 NQELNLTKDYVLIE
+151 NQELNLNKDLVLIE

-174 YDLNAKLF
+174 YDMNAKLYE
-182 AKDVISKNDW
+182 KEVISKNDW

-206 KTIQQSIQKEKQ
+206 RTIQQSIQKEKQ
-218 SNQLQISQINRSI
+218 TNQIQISQINRSI
-231 QTMEMSLEILRNN
+231 QTMEKSLDILRNN

-258 TSFEPVLGKTFQA
+258 TSFEAVLGQNFQA
-271 GESIGKIDS
+271 GQSIGKIDS
-280 KKGYKLSADVDEFY
+280 KRGYKLAADVDEFY
-294 LEKIR
+294 LEKVR

-314 VIVTK
+314 VLVTK
-319 VIPEVKNGHFIVELA
+319 VIPEVKSGHFTVELA
-334 FTSKEEIALQDGL
+334 FTSKENIVLQDGL
-347 SFGVKLILSEKNKI
+347 SFGVKLILSERNKI
-361 LVVQKG
+361 LVLPKG
-367 SFNQETAGKWIFVV
+367 SFSQETAGKWIFVV

-390 IKLGRENPSYYE
+390 IKLGRENPSYFE

-413 VISSY
+413 VTSSY

-423 IEELSIQSQ
+423 IEELSINSDQ